1 MRSLILLLSLLCV
14 QDAPPG
20 ELLPNGI
27 RLPAEW
33 PPRPKEAP
41 TGRGAPPSLPS
52 PPALLPIDL
61 GRQLFVDDFLIG
73 ETTLKRTFHSATY
86 HPKTP
91 VLRPDK
97 AWEDDKAG
105 GIAMSFSDGVWFD
118 PRDRLFK
125 MWYMA

>member
-1 MRSLILLLSLLCV
+1 MRPFLLALALSLA
-14 QDAPPG
+14 QDSPPG

-41 TGRGAPPSLPS
+41 AGLVVPPYLQST
-52 PPALLPIDL
+52 PAVLPIDL
-61 GRQLFVDDFLIG
+61 GRQLFVDDFLIA
-73 ETTLKRTFHSATY
+73 ETTLKRTFHPATY

-97 AWEDDKAG
+97 AWED
-105 GIAMSFSDGVWFD
+105 
-118 PRDRLFK
+118 
-125 MWYMA
+125 